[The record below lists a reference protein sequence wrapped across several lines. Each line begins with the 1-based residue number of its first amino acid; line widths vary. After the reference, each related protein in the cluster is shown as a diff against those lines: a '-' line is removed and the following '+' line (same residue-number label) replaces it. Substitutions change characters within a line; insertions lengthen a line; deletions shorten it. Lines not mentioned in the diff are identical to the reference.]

1 MRLKYFELGNSK
13 SFGVSFAVQESLIAG
28 VKHETCLASFNLSAL
43 KDSRGKEEQGVKTMA
58 ES

>member
-43 KDSRGKEEQGVKTMA
+43 KDSRGKEE
-58 ES
+58 